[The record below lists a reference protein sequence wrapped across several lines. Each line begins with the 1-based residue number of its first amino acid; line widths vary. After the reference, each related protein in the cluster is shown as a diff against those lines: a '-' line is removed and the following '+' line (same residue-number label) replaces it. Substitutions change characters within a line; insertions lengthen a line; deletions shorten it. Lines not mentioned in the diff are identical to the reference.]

1 MSTIF
6 FISFVGGM
14 IMLIL
19 GLIRL
24 VANNAA
30 AIYKHDGKTAARK
43 RKDKGVVRHF
53 IITGVLFLIAALTV
67 FS

>member
-43 RKDKGVVRHF
+43 RKDKGVAKHF
-53 IITGVLFLIAALTV
+53 AITGILFLIAALTV
-67 FS
+67 FA